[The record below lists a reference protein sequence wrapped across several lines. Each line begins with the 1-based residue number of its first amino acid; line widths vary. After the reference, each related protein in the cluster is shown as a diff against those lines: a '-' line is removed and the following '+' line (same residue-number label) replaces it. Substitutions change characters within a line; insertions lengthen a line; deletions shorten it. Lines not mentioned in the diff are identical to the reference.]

1 MLWLTRFLYKQKKL
15 AKNQANAKQHLE
27 AEFLLFKN
35 NSRSSFTLSSGCG
48 VAYSGSGCLFSF
60 HGVMPLVVM
69 GVGGGSGGYWR
80 GFHFGGW
87 TGRWVIIIGRFEIF

>member
-1 MLWLTRFLYKQKKL
+1 MLWLTCFFYKKKL

-48 VAYSGSGCLFSF
+48 VAYSGSGCFCFLF
-60 HGVMPLVVM
+60 M
-69 GVGGGSGGYWR
+69 GLCHW
-80 GFHFGGW
+80 W
-87 TGRWVIIIGRFEIF
+87 